1 MAANPG
7 IPMLDLTPELNDLWD
22 ELTEAIQEVLR
33 SGQFIMGPNVQ
44 ALEREVAAYLG
55 VRRGV
60 AVNSGTDALVIAL
73 RAMGVGRGDEVI
85 TTPFTFF
92 ATAEAVSIL
101 GAVPVFVDIEPDTM
115 NMDVAAAERAVT
127 PRTRAVI
134 PVHLFGHA
142 VDMDAM
148 KSLAEAHGLRVLE
161 DCAQSFGTKYRGRTV
176 GAFGHASAFS
186 FFPTKNLG
194 AYGDGGLI
202 ATDDDALADACAML
216 RVHGS
221 RRRYYHEAFGYNSRL
236 DEIQAA
242 ILRVKLPGI
251 DAANEGRRAA
261 AGRYDALLANV
272 RGVSVP
278 TARDYTYHVYH
289 QYTIRVHRGR
299 RDDVHRALS
308 EAGISTMTYYPVP
321 VHRLPV
327 YDAPAGS
334 MPDAEAAS
342 AEVLSLP
349 IWPQIEAEVQ
359 EEVVAALARAL
370 DSMPAAP

>member
-1 MAANPG
+1 MTVANPG
-7 IPMLDLTPELNDLWD
+7 IPMLDLAPELDDLWD
-22 ELTEAIQEVLR
+22 ELNEAIQGVLR
-33 SGQFIMGPNVQ
+33 SGQFIMGPNVK

-55 VRRGV
+55 VRRAV

-73 RAMGVGRGDEVI
+73 RAMGVGPGDEVI

-115 NMDVAAAERAVT
+115 NLDVAAAEAAVT

-142 VDMDAM
+142 VDMDAVE
-148 KSLAEAHGLRVLE
+148 SLADAHGLRVLE
-161 DCAQSFGTKYRGRTV
+161 DCAQSFGTKFRGRTV

-202 ATDDDALADACAML
+202 ATDDDELADTCAML

-221 RRRYYHEAFGYNSRL
+221 RKKYYNEEIGYNSRL
-236 DEIQAA
+236 DELQAA

-251 DAANEGRRAA
+251 DRANDGRRAA
-261 AGRYDALLANV
+261 AARYDALLG
-272 RGVSVP
+272 GVPGVTVP
-278 TARDYTYHVYH
+278 TVREYTHHVYH
-289 QYTIRVHRGR
+289 QYTIGISGGR
-299 RDDVHRALS
+299 RDDVHQALAD
-308 EAGISTMTYYPVP
+308 AGVATMIYYPVP

-327 YDAPAGS
+327 YGEPAGA
-334 MPDAEAAS
+334 MPNAEAAS
-342 AEVLSLP
+342 GEVLSLP
-349 IWPQIEAEVQ
+349 IWPQIEAETQ
-359 EEVVAALARAL
+359 QAVARVIAETLARAR
-370 DSMPAAP
+370 

>member
-1 MAANPG
+1 
-7 IPMLDLTPELNDLWD
+7 
-22 ELTEAIQEVLR
+22 
-33 SGQFIMGPNVQ
+33 MGPNVK

-55 VRRGV
+55 VRRAV

-73 RAMGVGRGDEVI
+73 RAMGVGPGDEVI

-115 NMDVAAAERAVT
+115 NLDVAAAAAAVT

-142 VDMDAM
+142 VDMDAV

-161 DCAQSFGTKYRGRTV
+161 DCAQSFGTKFRGRMV

-202 ATDDDALADACAML
+202 ATDDDELADTCAML
-216 RVHGS
+216 RAHGS
-221 RRRYYHEAFGYNSRL
+221 RRKYYNEEIGYNSRL
-236 DEIQAA
+236 DELQAA

-251 DAANEGRRAA
+251 DRANDGRRAA
-261 AGRYDALLANV
+261 AARYDALLA
-272 RGVSVP
+272 GVPGVTVP
-278 TARDYTYHVYH
+278 TVREYTHHVYH
-289 QYTIRVHRGR
+289 QYTVAIAGGR
-299 RDDVHRALS
+299 RDDVHQALAD
-308 EAGISTMTYYPVP
+308 AGIATMIYYPVP

-327 YDAPAGS
+327 YGEAAGS
-334 MPDAEAAS
+334 MPNAEAAS
-342 AEVLSLP
+342 GEVLSLP
-349 IWPQIEAEVQ
+349 IWPKIEAETQ
-359 EEVVAALARAL
+359 ESVVRVIAETLAAGR
-370 DSMPAAP
+370 